1 MAISLFS
8 EVLPLRHASRNVV
21 RELGFLQGRYDE
33 ADVSHSE
40 AHALMEIESK
50 AKITPVSQADVS
62 QALGLDKST
71 TSRVIARLVEKG
83 WVRAP
88 KDKQDGRRSVLL
100 LTAAGRKRL
109 GIIHGPANSRVQEA
123 LATLSEQERGVVLA
137 GMNLY
142 ARALRATRLQEE
154 FRVRPIARKDNRVL
168 AEIIDT
174 CLAEFSPGTR
184 RGLVNED
191 PEFHAL
197 YEFYRK
203 PRSAYFVIEREQRV
217 LGGAGVAP
225 LKGGDAHTCEFQK
238 MYLLTDCRGH
248 GLGQRMLDMCL
259 RTAKEF
265 GYRRAYLE
273 TLTNMKRARTLY
285 EKNGFVAISKQLGT
299 TGHYGSEA
307 WYVKEL

>member
-1 MAISLFS
+1 MSTTLFP
-8 EVLPLRHASRNVV
+8 EVLPLRYASRSVV
-21 RELGFLQGRYDE
+21 RELGFLQDRYDE
-33 ADVSHSE
+33 AGVSHSE

-50 AKITPVSQADVS
+50 GPVAPISQADLS

-71 TSRVIARLVEKG
+71 TSRIVARLVEKG

-88 KDKQDGRRSVLL
+88 KDKQDARRSVLL

-123 LATLSEQERGVVLA
+123 LGTLSEEERSIVLF

-154 FRVRPIARKDNRVL
+154 FRIRPIARKDNGVL
-168 AEIIDT
+168 SEIIGA

-184 RGLVNED
+184 GLVDED
-191 PEFHAL
+191 PEFHSL

-238 MYLLTDCRGH
+238 MYLLAECRGH
-248 GLGQRMLDMCL
+248 GLGQRMLDMCM

-273 TLTNMKRARTLY
+273 TLTNMNRARKLY
-285 EKNGFVAISKQLGT
+285 EKNGFMAIPKQLGT